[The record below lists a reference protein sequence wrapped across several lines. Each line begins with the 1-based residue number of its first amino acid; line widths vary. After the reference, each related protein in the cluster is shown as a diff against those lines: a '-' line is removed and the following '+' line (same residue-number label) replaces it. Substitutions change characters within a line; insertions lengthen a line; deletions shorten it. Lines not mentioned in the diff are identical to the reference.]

1 MEEVR
6 RRKLVGLARGARC
19 ILARALRVLNATNHL
34 VLTYPVRNFIQGTFG
49 NILGAGDPR
58 IRQFAVKYMF

>member
-1 MEEVR
+1 
-6 RRKLVGLARGARC
+6 LD
-19 ILARALRVLNATNHL
+19 
-34 VLTYPVRNFIQGTFG
+34 LTYPVRNFFQGTFG